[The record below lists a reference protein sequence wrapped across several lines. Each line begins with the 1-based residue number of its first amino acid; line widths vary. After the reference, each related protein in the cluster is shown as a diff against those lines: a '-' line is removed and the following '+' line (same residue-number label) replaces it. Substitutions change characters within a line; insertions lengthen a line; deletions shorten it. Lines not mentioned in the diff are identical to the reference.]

1 MARKPYLEFSVED
14 RHAGAYVYGYGLKHG
29 WFEKPDKSGGCSA
42 CLTPLGKGP
51 IEEHREDYSKVEPE
65 ETVILCCRCH
75 RVLHMRD
82 RYPDGWNFYRTKVR
96 EGYQW
101 HWEKNIAPIAN
112 EMRSK
117 SMSRAKLVNEPR
129 DRTVLD
135 DINDGVLLTG
145 TPEERRE
152 RMKNLHELAERLKSG
167 GQSTLF

>member
-1 MARKPYLEFSVED
+1 MARKPYLEFSIDD
-14 RHAGAYVYGYGLKHG
+14 RHAGSYVYRYGLKNG
-29 WFEKPDKSGGCSA
+29 WFESPDKSAGCSA
-42 CLTPLGKGP
+42 CLLPFGKGP
-51 IEEHREDYSKVEPE
+51 IEAHREDYSKIEPE
-65 ETVILCCRCH
+65 ECVIICCRCH

-82 RYPDGWNFYRTKVR
+82 KYPEAWDFYRDKVR

-117 SMSRAKLVNEPR
+117 SMSRAKLANEPR

>member
-1 MARKPYLEFSVED
+1 VARKPYLEFSVED
-14 RHAGAYVYGYGLKHG
+14 RHAGSYVYRHGLKSG
-29 WFEKPDKSGGCSA
+29 WFTKPDKSGGCSA
-42 CLTPLGKGP
+42 CRVTVGP
-51 IEEHREDYSKVEPE
+51 IESHREDYSKIEPE
-65 ETVILCCRCH
+65 ETVTLCCRCH

-82 RYPDGWNFYRTKVR
+82 RYPEQWDFYREKVR

-117 SMSRAKLVNEPR
+117 STSRAKLINKPR

-145 TPEERRE
+145 TPEERRK
-152 RMKNLHELAERLKSG
+152 RMDDLHELAKRLKSG
-167 GQSTLF
+167 GQSSLF